1 MALEQFELEE
11 RRLVI
16 LRLLAEDSDYSKNSS
31 LLERGLE
38 LYALSVSRD
47 RLHTELVWLAEQ
59 GLITAE
65 PVKSVMVVKLT
76 QRGLDVSKG
85 RAQVPGVKRPGPGA

>member
-1 MALEQFELEE
+1 MALAQYEQEE

-16 LRLLAEDSDYSKNSS
+16 LRLLAEDSDYSTNSS

-76 QRGLDVSKG
+76 QRGLDVANG